1 MAKLILT
8 HEVSSLGVAGDV
20 VDVKD
25 GYARNYLVPRGL
37 ATAWS
42 AGAEKQ
48 IEGLRRARRAKEIS
62 SVEEAQAARDA
73 LQSAPVIV
81 TAKAGESGRLFGA
94 VTPAIIADAI
104 GGRAKV
110 DKRRIHVSQPIK
122 ALGEYQI
129 QVGLHDNVSATVTLQ
144 VVDEA
149 N

>member
-8 HEVSSLGVAGDV
+8 HEVSGLGVAGDV

-25 GYARNYLVPRGL
+25 GFGRNYLVPRGL

-48 IEGLRRARRAKEIS
+48 IEGLRRARRSKEIS
-62 SVEEAQAARDA
+62 SVEDAHAARDA

-81 TAKAGESGRLFGA
+81 KAKAGESGRLFGA
-94 VTPAIIADAI
+94 VTPTIIADAI
-104 GGRAKV
+104 GGRAVV

-144 VVDEA
+144 VVADA
-149 N
+149 

>member
-8 HEVSSLGVAGDV
+8 HEVSGLGVAGDV

-25 GYARNYLVPRGL
+25 GFGRNYLVPRGL

-48 IEGLRRARRAKEIS
+48 IEGLRRARRSKEIS
-62 SVEEAQAARDA
+62 SVEDAHAARDA

-81 TAKAGESGRLFGA
+81 KAKAGESGRLFGA
-94 VTPAIIADAI
+94 VTPTIIADAI
-104 GGRAKV
+104 GKRAVV

-129 QVGLHDNVSATVTLQ
+129 QIGLHDNVSATVTLQ
-144 VVDEA
+144 VVAEA
-149 N
+149 

>member
-8 HEVSSLGVAGDV
+8 HEVSGLGVAGDV

-25 GYARNYLVPRGL
+25 GYGRNFLVPRGL

-48 IEGLRRARRAKEIS
+48 IESLRRARRAKEIS
-62 SVEEAQAARDA
+62 SVEGAHAARDA

-81 TAKAGESGRLFGA
+81 KAKAGESGRLFGA
-94 VTPAIIADAI
+94 VTPTIIADAI
-104 GGRAKV
+104 GGRAIV

-144 VVDEA
+144 VVADE
-149 N
+149 

>member
-8 HEVSSLGVAGDV
+8 HEVSGLGIAGDV

-48 IEGLRRARRAKEIS
+48 IEGLRRARRAKEIA
-62 SVEEAQAARDA
+62 SVEEAHAVRDS
-73 LQSAPVIV
+73 LQSSPIV
-81 TAKAGESGRLFGA
+81 VLAKAGEAGRLFGA
-94 VTPAIIADAI
+94 VTPALIADAI
-104 GGRAKV
+104 AARASV

-122 ALGEYQI
+122 TVGEYQV
-129 QVGLHDNVSATVTLQ
+129 QVGLHDDVSATVTLQ
-144 VVDEA
+144 VVAEA
-149 N
+149 

>member
-8 HEVSSLGVAGDV
+8 HEVAGLGVAGDV

-25 GYARNYLVPRGL
+25 GYGRNYLVPRGL

-62 SVEEAQAARDA
+62 SVEDAHAARDA

-81 TAKAGESGRLFGA
+81 KAKAGESGRLFGA
-94 VTPAIIADAI
+94 VTPTIIADAI
-104 GGRAKV
+104 GKRAVV
-110 DKRRIHVSQPIK
+110 DKRRIHVSQAIK
-122 ALGEYQI
+122 SLGEYQI

-144 VVDEA
+144 VVADA
-149 N
+149 